1 MPSLSSDKPLPS
13 TPRVLQTGLSL
24 ISSLISN
31 LSPLT
36 YGAALGQASGCQYQN
51 LIHPASAQSCRQRPE
66 NLQGHRGVR
75 LEVPR
80 PYGQFKP
87 ENLDGR
93 YCGPHRGH
101 ASRPRGSEMLL
112 WMDTD
117 GPVLSRI
124 TQMARAA
131 GEAGT
136 AQPQGSRSQ
145 PAAQECHLQGYS
157 RPSAPPLSWVFL
169 PLSSGIPTTQGP

>member
-1 MPSLSSDKPLPS
+1 MPSLSNDKPLPS
-13 TPRVLQTGLSL
+13 TPRVLQTRLSL
-24 ISSLISN
+24 ISSLFSN

-36 YGAALGQASGCQYQN
+36 YGAALGQPSGCQYQN
-51 LIHPASAQSCRQRPE
+51 LIHPASAQSCCQRPE
-66 NLQGHRGVR
+66 NLQRHRGVR

-87 ENLDGR
+87 ENLDGP

-117 GPVLSRI
+117 GPVLSRV
-124 TQMARAA
+124 TQMARA
-131 GEAGT
+131 GEVGT
-136 AQPQGSRSQ
+136 AQPRGSRSQ
-145 PAAQECHLQGYS
+145 LAAQECHLQVYS

-169 PLSSGIPTTQGP
+169 PLSSGVPTQGP